1 MKRILLAEDEEV
13 LRMLVVD
20 TLEDEDYI
28 VDEAADGGEAMEL
41 FQNHSYDLVILDYM
55 MPIFTGLEVIE
66 KIRNAE
72 TEGHTKIL
80 MLSAKN
86 QSYEQEQILQTGAD
100 YFMAKPF
107 SPMKLLELV
116 EGILNG
122 KIFNYFNRSLSS
134 KVLFINRN
142 MFSLFYHRDWGDYS
156 IFSIKCRMN
165 IFNSA
170 TSLKTNSKSSIIFMI
185 KFKYEHFSHD
195 RLHSY

>member
-13 LRMLVVD
+13 LRMLVAD
-20 TLEDEDYI
+20 TLEDEDYRI
-28 VDEAADGGEAMEL
+28 DEAADGGEAMEL
-41 FQNHSYDLVILDYM
+41 FRNHSYDLVILDYM

-66 KIRNAE
+66 QIRNTE

-116 EGILNG
+116 EDILNE
-122 KIFNYFNRSLSS
+122 KI
-134 KVLFINRN
+134 
-142 MFSLFYHRDWGDYS
+142 
-156 IFSIKCRMN
+156 
-165 IFNSA
+165 
-170 TSLKTNSKSSIIFMI
+170 
-185 KFKYEHFSHD
+185 
-195 RLHSY
+195 